1 MWSKAWAKGDVH
13 QFSPSLIEEA
23 RIKMSVIIEKEI
35 AAKASRLPH
44 LSSTCIEND
53 EDDYMI
59 SIMILMMIW
68 QKIPHL
74 SSA

>member
-44 LSSTCIEND
+44 LSSACIEH
-53 EDDYMI
+53 EDYGV
-59 SIMILMMIW
+59 MMM
-68 QKIPHL
+68 
-74 SSA
+74 

>member
-1 MWSKAWAKGDVH
+1 MWSKIWVKGDVH
-13 QFSPSLIEEA
+13 RFSPSLIEEA

-59 SIMILMMIW
+59 SIVILMMIW
-68 QKIPHL
+68 QKLPHL

>member
-44 LSSTCIEND
+44 LSSTCIEHD
-53 EDDYMI
+53 EDDFMV
-59 SIMILMMIW
+59 SIVILMRIW
-68 QKIPHL
+68 QKLPHL